1 MKALFFINSL
11 SNGGAER
18 VSINIANEMIE
29 EGYKVDFIIL
39 GKNED
44 NSKSYNIDERVN
56 IYDLGISTRNKIKKV
71 CKILYSIKKVNKII
85 KENEEQEKY
94 DIITSHL
101 PMSNLITR
109 LSVLKNKAI
118 YIFHLPVKG
127 YDKFKFK
134 FIYKFILKFM
144 YKDRKIVAVSEG
156 VKKEA
161 IEDYGFKE
169 KYIRTIYNPINIS
182 EIKEM
187 MKEPIDIK
195 DKYFLHVGRFN
206 VFKRQDRMLDIFYKG
221 EFYKKYKLIFCGQGD
236 LEKDIKEKAKELKIE
251 DRVIF
256 MKWQPNIYKWMYNA
270 EILINTSDCESFSMA
285 NLEAM
290 VCGTKVVSAD
300 CDFGPREI
308 MQGDYS
314 SYLVEKDN
322 INEYIE
328 KINLALEKYTTE
340 ENKFIEKCL
349 PNKIVS
355 QYLDF
360 MKQ

>member
-18 VSINIANEMIE
+18 VSINLANEMVK
-29 EGYKVDFIIL
+29 EGYKVDFILL
-39 GKNED
+39 GENED
-44 NSKSYNIDERVN
+44 NSKSYTIDKKIN
-56 IYDLGISTRNKIKKV
+56 IYNLGIGTGNKIKKIFN
-71 CKILYSIKKVNKII
+71 ILHSIKRVNKII
-85 KENEEQEKY
+85 KENEAESKY

-101 PMSNLITR
+101 PMSNFITR
-109 LSVLKNKAI
+109 LSVLRNRAI
-118 YIFHLPVKG
+118 YVFHLPAKA

-134 FIYKFILKFM
+134 FVYKFILRFM

-156 VKKEA
+156 VRKEA

-169 KYIRTIYNPINIS
+169 KYIRTIYNPININ

-187 MKEPIDIK
+187 MKEQIDIK

-206 VFKRQDRMLDIFYKG
+206 INKRQDRMLEIFYKG
-221 EFYKKYKLIFCGQGD
+221 EFYKKYKVLFCGQGE
-236 LEKDIKEKAKELKIE
+236 LEQNIKEKAKELKIE
-251 DRVIF
+251 DRVVF

-270 EILINTSDCESFSMA
+270 EILINTSDCESFSMS

-290 VCGTKVVSAD
+290 VCGTKVVSSN
-300 CDFGPREI
+300 CNFGPSEM

-328 KINLALEKYTTE
+328 KINLALEKYPTE

>member
-18 VSINIANEMIE
+18 VSINLANEMIE
-29 EGYKVDFIIL
+29 QGYNVDFIIL
-39 GKNED
+39 GENED
-44 NSKSYNIDERVN
+44 NSKNYNIDDKIN
-56 IYDLGISTRNKIKKV
+56 IYNLEISTSNKIKKIF
-71 CKILYSIKKVNKII
+71 KILNSIKKVNRIVKR
-85 KENEEQEKY
+85 NEDKEKY

-109 LSVLKNKAI
+109 LSILKNRAI
-118 YIFHLPVKG
+118 YVFHLPVKG

-134 FIYKFILKFM
+134 FIYKFILNFM
-144 YKDRKIVAVSEG
+144 YKNRKIVAVSEG

-169 KYIRTIYNPINIS
+169 KYIRTIYNPINVN
-182 EIKEM
+182 EIKDL

-195 DKYFLHVGRFN
+195 EKYFLHVGRFN
-206 VFKRQDRMLDIFYKG
+206 TFKRQDRMLDVFYKG

-236 LEKDIKEKAKELKIE
+236 LEEQIKQKATELQIE
-251 DRVIF
+251 DSVIF
-256 MKWQPNIYKWMYNA
+256 MKWQSNIYKWMYNA
-270 EILINTSDCESFSMA
+270 EVLINTSDYESFSMA

-308 MQGDYS
+308 MQGEYS
-314 SYLVEKDN
+314 NYLVEKDN
-322 INEYIE
+322 INQYIE
-328 KINLALEKYTTE
+328 KINLVLEKYPSK

-349 PNKIVS
+349 SDKIVE
-355 QYLDF
+355 QYLHF
-360 MKQ
+360 MNE